1 MINKI
6 FIYLYHFPAESLL
19 KNPPFYLSSESPP
32 SSRTF
37 PFSRTNILM
46 HFSIVLILWA
56 IMMVVLPFIAF
67 SRASWT
73 FLYESSSNADVAS
86 SSNKTFG
93 FLIIVLAIAT
103 RCFWPPESFPPL
115 IPHWVWKPEL
125 SSSSKSSSPL
135 SSTSPSIA

>member
-1 MINKI
+1 
-6 FIYLYHFPAESLL
+6 
-19 KNPPFYLSSESPP
+19 
-32 SSRTF
+32 
-37 PFSRTNILM
+37 
-46 HFSIVLILWA
+46 
-56 IMMVVLPFIAF
+56 MMVVLPFIAF
-67 SRASWT
+67 SSASWT
-73 FLYESSSNADVAS
+73 FLCESSSNADVAS

-93 FLIIVLAIAT
+93 FLIIVLAMAT